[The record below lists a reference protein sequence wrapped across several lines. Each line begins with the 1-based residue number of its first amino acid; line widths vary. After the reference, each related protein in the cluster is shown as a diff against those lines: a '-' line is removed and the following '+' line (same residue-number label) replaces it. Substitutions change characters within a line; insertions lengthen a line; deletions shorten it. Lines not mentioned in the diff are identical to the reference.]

1 MIRPNIAEI
10 RPYTGLGCLVIP
22 GKITSRNDAGIRY
35 GTCLLRSRIG
45 AFQKRSARYTHQYLQ
60 AGGEKEGSRW
70 VTLFVGFDPVDFES
84 ERRLVLV
91 SDTESDRA

>member
-1 MIRPNIAEI
+1 MPKRRSKVGGREAFSFIRE
-10 RPYTGLGCLVIP
+10 GDG
-22 GKITSRNDAGIRY
+22 
-35 GTCLLRSRIG
+35 G
-45 AFQKRSARYTHQYLQ
+45 AALQKRSARYTPQYLR

-91 SDTESDRA
+91 SDAESDRAQAFLRQCA